1 MSIVVFRIYIDWR
14 SSQMD
19 AAALFSEPQFLPLEI
34 IAADSAIATVQ
45 HNRRRQREKTSSGVL
60 TLFSPLPGCQ
70 SGLCRRQMLAHRIPA
85 EAKLQ
90 PDLDVGA
97 ALGVELLSTPEVVVR
112 EASLAA
118 GWLLGLAADSLHRGS
133 GCTDLPSDRSG
144 GHAGGLQ
151 IEYLLLLRR
160 ADRTAGRFPDAAGRR
175 GLAPLLSRRYA
186 RRVRLRSYLTR
197 DEALTEGEQ
206 G

>member
-1 MSIVVFRIYIDWR
+1 
-14 SSQMD
+14 
-19 AAALFSEPQFLPLEI
+19 
-34 IAADSAIATVQ
+34 
-45 HNRRRQREKTSSGVL
+45 
-60 TLFSPLPGCQ
+60 
-70 SGLCRRQMLAHRIPA
+70 MLAHRIPA

-97 ALGVELLSTPEVVVR
+97 ALGVELLSTTEVVVR

-133 GCTDLPSDRSG
+133 GCADLSSDRSSR
-144 GHAGGLQ
+144 HAGGLQ

-160 ADRTAGRFPDAAGRR
+160 ADRTADRLADTTDRR
-175 GLAPLLSRRYA
+175 SLSRLCRRCYA
-186 RRVRLRSYLTR
+186 RCARLRSYLTR
-197 DEALTEGEQ
+197 DEALTEDEQ

>member
-1 MSIVVFRIYIDWR
+1 
-14 SSQMD
+14 
-19 AAALFSEPQFLPLEI
+19 
-34 IAADSAIATVQ
+34 
-45 HNRRRQREKTSSGVL
+45 
-60 TLFSPLPGCQ
+60 
-70 SGLCRRQMLAHRIPA
+70 MLAHRIPA

-133 GCTDLPSDRSG
+133 GCADLPSDRSG

-151 IEYLLLLRR
+151 AEYLLLLRR
-160 ADRTAGRFPDAAGRR
+160 ADRTAGRVADTAGCS
-175 GLAPLLSRRYA
+175 GLACFRRRRYA
-186 RRVRLRSYLTR
+186 SRARLRSNLTR

>member
-1 MSIVVFRIYIDWR
+1 
-14 SSQMD
+14 
-19 AAALFSEPQFLPLEI
+19 
-34 IAADSAIATVQ
+34 
-45 HNRRRQREKTSSGVL
+45 
-60 TLFSPLPGCQ
+60 
-70 SGLCRRQMLAHRIPA
+70 MLAHRIPA

-133 GCTDLPSDRSG
+133 GCADLSSDRSG

-151 IEYLLLLRR
+151 IEYLLLLRC
-160 ADRTAGRFPDAAGRR
+160 ADRTADRVADAVYHC
-175 GLAPLLSRRYA
+175 GLARLGGRRYA
-186 RRVRLRSYLTR
+186 
-197 DEALTEGEQ
+197 
-206 G
+206 